1 MAKSILTVLFTY
13 SDIDYSRWNIAGV
26 KGKIAD
32 EVAGYIN
39 AAAEHDGEARDTA
52 LAITAHQIARACRK
66 NGSASILLDEDT
78 PSVKTLTVAL
88 AALGVDVYLP
98 TYSKGKLKSI
108 DLPTLPASKAF
119 MRKAG
124 AVVAL
129 L

>member
-26 KGKIAD
+26 NGKVAD
-32 EVAGYIN
+32 EVSGYLTT
-39 AAAEHDGEARDTA
+39 AAEHDGEARDTA

-66 NGSASILLDEDT
+66 NDSASVLLDEDT
-78 PSVKTLTVAL
+78 PSVQTLTVAL